1 MNLRHR
7 GACFVLVL
15 VAVAAVSGANAALA
29 AATPAVA
36 SAPSAGAQQAW
47 TPITDRADLLRD
59 ITMRPDRSRA
69 PQFSTLTI
77 RTSPALPGVRLSM
90 DGTAVVTDDYGVATI
105 TQARN
110 SQLHALTLLDPD
122 MESGNVRHT
131 FARWVGQRN
140 PDQAFSPTLDDLPMR
155 GDDTLTVAFT
165 TQHAVT
171 ARFVDQDGQVIDP
184 GQVSSATARSDTG
197 AVIPIAS
204 SGPTW
209 VESTRVVYH
218 SNTLEMQDASY
229 SWQSVVV
236 SGTNVVDVGRQS
248 FTPSSTPVVTVVG
261 QYYDLTVSGYDA
273 MLGHGAGDEV
283 LVTFPDG
290 EVRTAPLNGDHSAT
304 FGHLPRG
311 TYQVTVNAGSSIVG
325 SHQVRLSRSTTLNV
339 PIISAADIAIVAG
352 SVISLAIGLVLVGR
366 KNIRR
371 RVTAPFRAAT
381 PLAETIGAR

>member
-1 MNLRHR
+1 MNLRQR
-7 GACFVLVL
+7 GACFVLML
-15 VAVAAVSGANAALA
+15 VAVAAVSGANATLA
-29 AATPAVA
+29 AATPAVG
-36 SAPSAGAQQAW
+36 SAQLAGAPLAGAQQMW
-47 TPITDRADLLRD
+47 TPVTDRADLSREV
-59 ITMRPDRSRA
+59 TMRPDQSRA

-90 DGTAVVTDDYGVATI
+90 DGTTVVTDDYGVATI
-105 TQARN
+105 TQPRN
-110 SQLHALTLLDPD
+110 SQLHALTLLDTD
-122 MESGNVRHT
+122 TETGNVRHT
-131 FARWVGQRN
+131 FARWVGQRS

-165 TQHAVT
+165 TQQAVT

-184 GQVSSATARSDTG
+184 GLVSSATARSDTG
-197 AVIPIAS
+197 AVVPIAS

-248 FTPSSTPVVTVVG
+248 FTPSSTPVITVVG
-261 QYYDLTVSGYDA
+261 EYYDLTVSGYDA
-273 MLGHGAGDEV
+273 GDEA

-290 EVRTAPLNGDHSAT
+290 EVRTAPLDGDHSAT

-339 PIISAADIAIVAG
+339 PIISAVDIAIVAG
-352 SVISLAIGLVLVGR
+352 SVLSLGIGLVLVGR
-366 KNIRR
+366 KSIRR
-371 RVTAPFRAAT
+371 RVIAPFRAAT